1 MVSCI
6 TLLLSVWCYMFFNV
20 LFLMVLYG
28 FMWSYLVSSWF
39 SMGLLRA
46 SLSNLNGG
54 FRGFSEVAVRA
65 GKPTKNDLTSP

>member
-1 MVSCI
+1 
-6 TLLLSVWCYMFFNV
+6 MFFNV

-65 GKPTKNDLTSP
+65 GKPTKKRPNITIEKLDLQIEKSV